1 MYTRN
6 AAHVMRLEKKTGS
19 IEVGKFADLIVLNAN
34 LYETPVENI
43 NEVEVLL
50 TLLNGEVIYTS
61 PNYQDLEDD

>member
-34 LYETPVENI
+34 LYETPVEDI